1 MLLTLLKCKLHKAT
15 VTDAN
20 LKYEGSVS
28 IDPKLCDL
36 THLRSYEQVDIYN
49 CTNGERFTTYV
60 IMGRSGEVCLNGAA
74 ARKVQPGD
82 EVIIAAYC
90 QMEESQAASHEPKV
104 VFLNPDN
111 SVKEIR
117 KEQLPS
123 ANS

>member
-36 THLRSYEQVDIYN
+36 AQLRPWEQVDIYN
-49 CTNGERFTTYV
+49 CNNGERFTTYV
-60 IMGRSGEVCLNGAA
+60 IMGKPGEICLNGAA

-90 QMEESQAASHEPKV
+90 QMEAANATTHEPRI
-104 VFLNPDN
+104 VFLDSDN
-111 SVKEIR
+111 QVKEIR
-117 KEQLPS
+117 REQLPS
-123 ANS
+123 ESP